1 MIPKP
6 GEVYLVDLGMVAK
19 TRLMVIVSRDDP
31 DPPRALALVVP
42 FTTKNRGSPYE
53 VAIGRPKYLQGNS
66 WANVQGLVAVGHEK
80 LLRRLG
86 RVTPEQLDQIKA
98 AMRYALDL

>member
-19 TRLMVIVSRDDP
+19 TRPMVIVSRDDP
-31 DPPRALALVVP
+31 DPPRALALAVP
-42 FTTKNRGSPYE
+42 ITTKNRGSPYE
-53 VAIGRPKYLQGNS
+53 VAIGRPRYLQSDS

-86 RVTPEQLDQIKA
+86 QVTPEQFDQIKVA
-98 AMRYALDL
+98 IRHALDL